1 MKATRK
7 YENEAKEF
15 CNAIRK
21 LAEDNEALD
30 NFEMYLSLQFDIWL
44 KKWGNTPE
52 NITAELVN
60 FANIYSF
67 TDTL

>member
-1 MKATRK
+1 MKATLL

-21 LAEDNEALD
+21 LAEDTEALD
-30 NFEMYLSLQFDIWL
+30 NFEFYLSLQFDVWL

-52 NITAELVN
+52 NITAELMN
-60 FANIYSF
+60 FANME
-67 TDTL
+67 